1 MMYDARMKIFLDGQ
15 FVDADDARVSAL
27 DAGIQHGVGLFETM
41 QAFDGRVYRIEQ
53 HIDRLITSAK
63 ELGLSNKLRAGPLC
77 ELVERTVI
85 ENDMTEARVRLTV
98 TGGDLALLNTKPTA
112 SGGRAK
118 REHQPTVLCVATP
131 PTEYPAGFFD
141 NGVSVVI
148 ADPKVNPFD
157 PSAGHKTLNYW
168 MRLRTLAEAATK
180 GAGEALW
187 FTVTN
192 HLCGGAVSNAFIVK
206 DGRLLTPIARGEEL
220 PGALPS
226 AVLPGV
232 TRAAVLEIAEELDIA
247 AEKKML
253 TINDVL
259 EADELFLTNSS
270 WQVLPVVKVE
280 NKTIHEGEVGDMTKR
295 IRERLLLCIGRE
307 TKKN

>member
-41 QAFDGRVYRIEQ
+41 QAFNGRVYRIEQ
-53 HIDRLITSAK
+53 HIDRLIASAK

-98 TGGDLALLNTKPTA
+98 TGGAPGTPGSF
-112 SGGRAK
+112 SGGISAK
-118 REHQPTVLCVATP
+118 REYQPTVLCVATE
-131 PTEYPAGFFD
+131 PTQYPAGFFD
-141 NGVSVVI
+141 DGVSAVI

-206 DGRLLTPIARGEEL
+206 DGRLLTPIARGEET
-220 PGALPS
+220 PGSLPS
-226 AVLPGV
+226 AVLPGI
-232 TRAAVLEIAEELDIA
+232 TRAAVLEIAEELDIPV
-247 AEKKML
+247 EKKML
-253 TINDVL
+253 NINDVL

-280 NKTIHEGEVGDMTKR
+280 NKTIHEGEVGDVTSKV
-295 IRERLLLCIGRE
+295 RERLLLCIGRE
-307 TKKN
+307 TGR

>member
-1 MMYDARMKIFLDGQ
+1 MKIFLDGQ
-15 FVDADDARVSAL
+15 FVEADGARVSAM

-41 QAFDGRVYRIEQ
+41 QAFNGRVFRIEQ

-77 ELVERTVI
+77 ELVERTVH

-98 TGGDLALLNTKPTA
+98 TGGDLAMLNTARGLTPA
-112 SGGRAK
+112 AK

-131 PTEYPAGFFD
+131 PTEYPAEFFE
-141 NGVSVVI
+141 NGISAVI
-148 ADPKVNPFD
+148 ADPKANPFD
-157 PSAGHKTLNYW
+157 PSAAHKTLNYW
-168 MRLRTLAEAATK
+168 MRLRSLAQAATS
-180 GAGEALW
+180 GGGEALW

-206 DGRLLTPIARGEEL
+206 DGRLFTPIVRGEETT
-220 PGALPS
+220 GTLPS
-226 AVLPGV
+226 AALPGV
-232 TRAAVLEIAEELDIA
+232 TRAAVLEVAEELDVPV
-247 AEKKML
+247 EKKML
-253 TINDVL
+253 SINDVL

-280 NKTIHEGEVGDMTKR
+280 SKTIHEGEVGDITRR
-295 IRERLLLCIGRE
+295 IRERLLLCIRRE
-307 TKKN
+307 TKKD